1 MFKPIMIVAILAAL
15 AIQPAAAKLG
25 GGHTVSDS
33 SVQKQ
38 EQRGLVAVVID
49 QIRISASA
57 IVGHSAKAASESRSQ
72 YSYFYSRKECE
83 AAKEA
88 EVEEAETAEA
98 KAEEPVGPEPLYFGF

>member
-1 MFKPIMIVAILAAL
+1 MFKPVTIVAILAAL
-15 AIQPAAAKLG
+15 AIQPAAAKLS

-33 SVQKQ
+33 GAQKQ
-38 EQRGLVAVVID
+38 ERRGVVAVVID

-57 IVGHSAKAASESRSQ
+57 VVSHSAKASESRSQ